1 MSIVTE
7 AVDKHVPKAKPS
19 PYAKRWWTESLLVL
33 RKSYTKLRNQIRRR
47 RRNREDYS
55 PRLDA
60 QAWVAKNVYFKA
72 IWEQKKKYWE
82 DFLEDNENIWQ
93 ASKYLFDNA
102 GTSSFATISGLMTP
116 TDHLVVSNSEIAAT
130 LVAKFF
136 SPLPL
141 YPTPESNTSYSQLA
155 APAITEDDI
164 ENAIFKASPLKAWD
178 MIECLH

>member
-72 IWEQKKKYWE
+72 I
-82 DFLEDNENIWQ
+82 
-93 ASKYLFDNA
+93 
-102 GTSSFATISGLMTP
+102 
-116 TDHLVVSNSEIAAT
+116 
-130 LVAKFF
+130 
-136 SPLPL
+136 
-141 YPTPESNTSYSQLA
+141 
-155 APAITEDDI
+155 
-164 ENAIFKASPLKAWD
+164 
-178 MIECLH
+178 